1 MKETFAVIKLVSGE
15 EIFAQVEE
23 FYDEQTKALLLVDPC
38 VMKEIPSRRSGQ
50 SFFKVDAWM
59 KLSDDSIY
67 CLEMKHVM
75 CYQRCDDPDMIR
87 TYRKWTRALN
97 NEPEESVKTSVGVST
112 AMGYIS
118 SVEATRETL
127 EKLYKDS

>member
-87 TYRKWTRALN
+87 TYRKWTRAIN

>member
-1 MKETFAVIKLVSGE
+1 MKENYAVIKLVSGE

-87 TYRKWTRALN
+87 TYRKWTRAIN